1 VQNKQEIFMHILS
14 NLILITSQNTIFIF
28 SRRKQ
33 KREVQEKEEEYK
45 NNLLC
50 RFVVDGIGKTVGES
64 VAVNDDL
71 LIIKSKDKYL
81 GVPLKHIQEKGKTL
95 LVKGLIDNS
104 NAEVMG
110 EKWREENFKE
120 ISHDIDDE

>member
-1 VQNKQEIFMHILS
+1 MHILS
-14 NLILITSQNTIFIF
+14 YIVFLISKNIIFIF
-28 SRRKQ
+28 SRSKQ
-33 KREVQEKEEEYK
+33 KREEDEKKEEYK
-45 NNLLC
+45 NNLIC
-50 RFVVDGIGKTVGES
+50 RFVVDGLGKKVGES
-64 VAVNDDL
+64 VAINEDI

-104 NAEVMG
+104 NATLMG

-120 ISHDIDDE
+120 ISYHIDNEEK

>member
-1 VQNKQEIFMHILS
+1 MQILS
-14 NLILITSQNTIFIF
+14 NLVLITSQNIIFIF

-50 RFVVDGIGKTVGES
+50 RFVVDGLGKTVGES
-64 VAVNDDL
+64 VAVNEDI

-120 ISHDIDDE
+120 ISHNIDDEQKC

>member
-1 VQNKQEIFMHILS
+1 MHILS
-14 NLILITSQNTIFIF
+14 NLILITSQNIIFIF

-33 KREVQEKEEEYK
+33 KREEEEKEEEYK

-50 RFVVDGIGKTVGES
+50 RFVVDGLGKTVGES
-64 VAVNDDL
+64 VAVNEDI

-104 NAEVMG
+104 NAELMG

-120 ISHDIDDE
+120 ISHDIDNEEK

>member
-1 VQNKQEIFMHILS
+1 MHILS
-14 NLILITSQNTIFIF
+14 NLVLITSQNTIFIF

-33 KREVQEKEEEYK
+33 KREEEEKKEEYK
-45 NNLLC
+45 NNLIC
-50 RFVVDGIGKTVGES
+50 RFVVDGLGKTVGES
-64 VAVNDDL
+64 VAVNEDI

-104 NAEVMG
+104 NAELMG

-120 ISHDIDDE
+120 ISHDIDNEEK